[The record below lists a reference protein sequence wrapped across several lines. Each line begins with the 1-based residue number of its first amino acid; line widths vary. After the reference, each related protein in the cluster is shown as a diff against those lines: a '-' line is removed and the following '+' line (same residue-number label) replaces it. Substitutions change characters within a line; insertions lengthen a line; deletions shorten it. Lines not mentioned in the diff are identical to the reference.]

1 MKQHT
6 NQEIM
11 EYFDIKPGDR
21 FEYEGEVYTAEEVI
35 NFSFYLNCQNGKNLA
50 FTTCEE
56 VQEKIKALP
65 RMHKIGDNIC
75 SSTSCHGCPL
85 SKIACGTKTTTAQN
99 TISEIY
105 HAWVEETG
113 YHVPELEEKLNEEVL
128 EK

>member
-21 FEYEGEVYTAEEVI
+21 FEYEGEVYTAESLI
-35 NFSFYLNCQNGKNLA
+35 NFTYYLNCQDGKSLA

-65 RMHKIGDNIC
+65 RVMRFGDKFCGSIYC
-75 SSTSCHGCPL
+75 IDCPL
-85 SKIACGTKTTTAQN
+85 YNLSCPSSDVKN
-99 TISEIY
+99 TISKVY
-105 HAWVEETG
+105 HDWVKKSGYRIPKLEAKLDEEVEVEE
-113 YHVPELEEKLNEEVL
+113 
-128 EK
+128 